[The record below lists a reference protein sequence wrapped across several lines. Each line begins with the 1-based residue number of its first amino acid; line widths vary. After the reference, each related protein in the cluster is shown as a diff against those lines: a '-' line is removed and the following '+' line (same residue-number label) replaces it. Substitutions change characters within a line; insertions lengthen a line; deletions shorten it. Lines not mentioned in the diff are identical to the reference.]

1 MLKVTF
7 AFLTKNRYNPH
18 YRRKMLSRKLF
29 TALLCLSALSLAGCG
44 SVYRISRVTPPA
56 TAAPEK
62 TREKQDG
69 VLFYAKVGVC
79 RHETKYEEPVFDVVV
94 TNTASKAVELS
105 RSLGLKSYQDFQ
117 ARLTGPTA
125 DAKAEL
131 NKEPAYTPTGFGNPP
146 SPDNLLLS
154 ANRTL
159 LETATDYH
167 HQYFY
172 NTARPISGSATAD
185 IKLALDGSMNEA
197 SATIQSD
204 TLKTVL
210 SAIPTQTL
218 LSAVRGLDAGHPA
231 YTVTVTQRTYTWTIS
246 ALPVSIPIDQNLTQ
260 CSSPGPALEISAATI
275 GNYNV
280 TRDLVVPTDT
290 AKAPA
295 SNPPPPA
302 KQN

>member
-1 MLKVTF
+1 MPF
-7 AFLTKNRYNPH
+7 
-18 YRRKMLSRKLF
+18 RKLF
-29 TALLCLSALSLAGCG
+29 TALLCLLALSFAGCG
-44 SVYRISRVTPPA
+44 SVYRITKVTPPA
-56 TAAPEK
+56 TPVPDK
-62 TREKQDG
+62 PREKQDG
-69 VLFYAKVGVC
+69 VLFYAKIGVC
-79 RHETKYEEPVFDVVV
+79 RHETKYEEPIFDVVV

-105 RSLGLKSYQDFQ
+105 RSLGLKAYQDFQ
-117 ARLTGPTA
+117 ATLIGAA
-125 DAKAEL
+125 DAKVEL
-131 NKEPAYTPTGFGNPP
+131 NKEPAYTPTGFKNPP

-172 NTARPISGSATAD
+172 NTAWPISGSATAD
-185 IKLALDGSMNEA
+185 IKLASDGSMNEA

-218 LSAVRGLDAGHPA
+218 LSAVLGVDGGHPA
-231 YTVTVTQRTYTWTIS
+231 YTVTVMQRTYVWTIS
-246 ALPVSIPIDQNLTQ
+246 DLPMPIPGGQNLTQ
-260 CSSPGPALEISAATI
+260 CSSPGAALEISAATI

-280 TRDLVVPTDT
+280 TRDLAVPTDIART
-290 AKAPA
+290 PTTTPA
-295 SNPPPPA
+295 PPP